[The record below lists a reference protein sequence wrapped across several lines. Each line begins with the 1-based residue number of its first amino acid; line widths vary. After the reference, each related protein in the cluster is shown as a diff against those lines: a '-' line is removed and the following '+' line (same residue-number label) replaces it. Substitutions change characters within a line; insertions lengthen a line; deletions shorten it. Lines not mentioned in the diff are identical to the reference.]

1 MFSAALRRAVLKS
14 FYQPAQGVTSNLL
27 ITKCISFADE
37 MNQQLGE
44 LMINKFR
51 AILSAV
57 ALAMIFAMTVSA
69 QQDFTLTTLDGQS
82 VSLASER
89 GKVVVLLFSGVQDP
103 QCHDAVQALASLAE
117 RYQGKPVSVYLVS
130 INPPSAANDAQLKQA
145 CGPVGSV
152 ILARDPNQA
161 AFKQYGGKRPQLPT
175 IVVINKQGQAQ
186 GQPRGGFNPNSDF
199 VNDLAA
205 IIDSQLAR

>member
-1 MFSAALRRAVLKS
+1 MI
-14 FYQPAQGVTSNLL
+14 SNLL
-27 ITKCISFADE
+27 IAKCISLADE
-37 MNQQLGE
+37 MNQPLGE
-44 LMINKFR
+44 SVINQFK
-51 AILSAV
+51 AILSAC
-57 ALAMIFAMTVSA
+57 ALAMMFVMTASA
-69 QQDFTLTTLDGQS
+69 QQSFTLTTLDGQS

-103 QCHDAVQALASLAE
+103 QCHDAAQALASLAE

-130 INPPSAANDAQLKQA
+130 VNPPSAATDAQLRQA

-152 ILARDPNQA
+152 VLARDPNQA
-161 AFKQYGGKRPQLPT
+161 AFKQYSGKRPQLPT
-175 IVVINKQGQAQ
+175 VVVINKEGQMQ

-205 IIDSQLAR
+205 IIDSQLAK

>member
-1 MFSAALRRAVLKS
+1 MTRRLK
-14 FYQPAQGVTSNLL
+14 F
-27 ITKCISFADE
+27 
-37 MNQQLGE
+37 
-44 LMINKFR
+44 
-51 AILSAV
+51 ILSAIV
-57 ALAMIFAMTVSA
+57 CITSFTMTAGA

-82 VSLASER
+82 VSLAGER

-130 INPPSAANDAQLKQA
+130 INPPSAASDAQLKQA

-175 IVVINKQGQAQ
+175 VVVINKQGQMQ

-205 IIDSQLAR
+205 IIDSQLAK